1 MKSAKSTKSLRYE
14 ERFGHEEQE
23 EHEEHEERLYA
34 RLPDITVKPRQAFA
48 YAVDLGEG
56 REAQRLWRDW
66 LTSRNKSRLLQ

>member
-1 MKSAKSTKSLRYE
+1 MKRAKSKKSFRYE
-14 ERFGHEEQE
+14 ERFGHEEQ
-23 EHEEHEERLYA
+23 EEHEERLYA